1 MHNVFLSNCVAQFSS
16 CFGCFD
22 LAAAEDYSL
31 NPEKL
36 TVSVADNLTEIVK
49 CQVYHKNVCMCSI
62 G

>member
-1 MHNVFLSNCVAQFSS
+1 MHDVFLSNCVAQFSS

-36 TVSVADNLTEIVK
+36 TVSVADNLTENVK
-49 CQVYHKNVCMCSI
+49 C
-62 G
+62 

>member
-1 MHNVFLSNCVAQFSS
+1 MHDVFLSNCVAQFS

-22 LAAAEDYSL
+22 LTAAEDYSL

-36 TVSVADNLTEIVK
+36 TVSVADNLTENVK
-49 CQVYHKNVCMCSI
+49 CQVHYKNVCMCSI